1 MVDQHSIFIFQSG
14 AIVFV
19 VIPLSTRIE
28 PKLSGRIIHT
38 INRKDNDLFIFK
50 IMIKILM
57 VVLKTTFPLRAP
69 MGERATL
76 DRMNLKIFLFLSLG
90 MHRLRMDLPL
100 TERWK
105 LPDLLPVLLPDLLAN
120 GSLVMVV
127 VVVVALTCA
136 LRTSTKSLRIV
147 AAVVA

>member
-127 VVVVALTCA
+127 VALTCA